1 MKKEKILT
9 TVEFM
14 GCTFTLGNAKAFDK
28 DFESARAI
36 LERNPETWTKA
47 ERFKLL
53 SIYRPSYHESGKI
66 EGITSYDSSA
76 TNCRFCM
83 AMRAEASRDA
93 AHICNLCYDH
103 AQEHSYK
110 GLNVINRHT
119 LNMLIMMATE
129 YTPEELSI
137 IDCSKINRVNS
148 SGDTPNKT
156 YAVNML
162 RLAAINKHAF
172 FALFAKNTAA
182 VKAACR
188 QEGKPE
194 NMTLVQSSRRI
205 NHPDPIEE
213 FFDIVFTVYVNKA
226 ETEKA
231 IAAGAG
237 ACNGKKCR
245 ECGFKCYLNGWAAG
259 QNVAEVLRC
268 NKEER
273 ERIERALGL
282 RK

>member
-1 MKKEKILT
+1 MKNEKNLQ
-9 TVEFM
+9 TVDFM
-14 GCTFTLGNAKAFDK
+14 GCAFTLGNAKVFDK
-28 DFESARAI
+28 DFAAARAI
-36 LERNPETWTKA
+36 IEKGPENWTA
-47 ERFKLL
+47 ADRLRLL
-53 SIYRPSYHESGKI
+53 SIYRPAYHDGGKI
-66 EGITSYDSSA
+66 EGITSFDSSS

-110 GLNVINRHT
+110 GINIINRHS
-119 LNMLIMMATE
+119 LNMIIMSICE
-129 YTPEELSI
+129 YTEDELAV

-148 SGDTPNKT
+148 SGDTPNST

-162 RLAAINKHAF
+162 KLAAINKHARF
-172 FALFAKNTAA
+172 SMWAKNTAA

-188 QEGKPE
+188 KYGKPE

-205 NHPDPIEE
+205 NHADPLEE
-213 FFDIVFTVYVNKA
+213 FFDYVFTVYVNKA

-231 IAAGAG
+231 IEAGAG

-245 ECGFKCYLNGWAAG
+245 ECGYKCYLNGWQPG
-259 QNVAEVLRC
+259 QNIAEVLRTDKA
-268 NKEER
+268 NR